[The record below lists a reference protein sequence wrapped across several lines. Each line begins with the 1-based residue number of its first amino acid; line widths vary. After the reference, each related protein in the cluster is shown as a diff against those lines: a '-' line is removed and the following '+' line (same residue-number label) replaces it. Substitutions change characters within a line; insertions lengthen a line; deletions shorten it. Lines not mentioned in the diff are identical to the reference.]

1 MFTAV
6 LFTVAK
12 TWKQPKCPLTD
23 RWIRKMQYIMHSG
36 LVAIQK
42 DETVPLTAKW
52 MDLEISK

>member
-42 DETVPLTAKW
+42 DETVPLAAKR